1 MLEASFMSPMP
12 TATGSAAS
20 GDSGTRWLLKR
31 HLKVFTGRRGDEFE
45 ERRLTRAS
53 IRLLERDIWENRE
66 TLAGAQRDR
75 GLVGSFD
82 CQGTCEYIEGSE
94 ATEPVCSGGSERGQ
108 RDLTEDLRVGHL
120 RRRLKGNVIA
130 FKHGPRDFVDER
142 LTSSRTWPDCDRVP
156 RAWISWS
163 GVEMGVCHA
172 LVELRLPGHQVQR
185 RHAVEYQPVH
195 ASLDINDA
203 GDMLL

>member
-75 GLVGSFD
+75 GLAGSFD
-82 CQGTCEYIEGSE
+82 CQGTCAYIEGTE
-94 ATEPVCSGGSERGQ
+94 ATAPASSAGSQPRH
-108 RDLTEDLRVGHL
+108 RPFPPDL
-120 RRRLKGNVIA
+120 
-130 FKHGPRDFVDER
+130 
-142 LTSSRTWPDCDRVP
+142 
-156 RAWISWS
+156 
-163 GVEMGVCHA
+163 
-172 LVELRLPGHQVQR
+172 
-185 RHAVEYQPVH
+185 
-195 ASLDINDA
+195 
-203 GDMLL
+203 